1 MVARAPLVVFTVT
14 MLAIVGCSGDSDDA
28 APTTTSAPSSTPA
41 PTSSTAA
48 TSTTTAQ
55 TTTRPTTTSSTVPS
69 TSVTEPPATDT
80 AAVLP
85 VLERV
90 IDAYDDAVSA
100 ILADPRVASD
110 SSSPQVA
117 AYLAL
122 FPDGSTFAAG
132 TLEFWASEAAADRYY
147 RPGPL
152 GQMYEST
159 VQSIVATSADEVT
172 FTVCTRKSVAV
183 VDGSGAV
190 VSAEGGVQAGSIVA
204 VRIDG
209 AWRLR
214 DLTRTPPDLC
224 PDPREGP

>member
-48 TSTTTAQ
+48 TSTTTVP
-55 TTTRPTTTSSTVPS
+55 TTTRPTTTSSTLPT

-100 ILADPRVASD
+100 ILADPRVAGD

-122 FPDGSTFAAG
+122 FPDESTFAAG

-152 GQMYEST
+152 GQMYESN
-159 VQSIVATSADEVT
+159 VQSITAASADEVT
-172 FTVCTRKSVAV
+172 FTVCTRKSVVV

-224 PDPREGP
+224 PDPREGS